1 MQMADKSPY
10 QTPTVFD
17 FQRNLDS
24 IIHSG
29 EQEVGKARSRIL
41 SEMAAKG
48 LARSGATISQ
58 FIQNADEVHKGIIE
72 RSMNQIDEFSKA
84 PSQLSREAL
93 AEMARPRLESL
104 AIMLSNVPTAGS
116 PPVAQQVRTQYAAVF
131 QQRLDGALKDIEIGF
146 INGRRIT
153 ALSEEGPVTLG
164 DAVIL
169 RPTFMGMSVDIAK
182 ACTWVRS
189 RLQKVIRQ

>member
-1 MQMADKSPY
+1 MQMADKSAY
-10 QTPTVFD
+10 QTPTLFD
-17 FQRNLDS
+17 FQRNLAS

-58 FIQNADEVHKGIIE
+58 LIQNADEVHKGIIE
-72 RSMNQIDEFSKA
+72 RSMNLIDEFTKT

-93 AEMARPRLESL
+93 AEVARPRLETL
-104 AIMLSNVPTAGS
+104 AIMLANVPTAGS
-116 PPVAQQVRTQYAAVF
+116 PPVAQQVRTQYTAVF

-146 INGRRIT
+146 INGRRIP

-169 RPTFMGMSVDIAK
+169 RPTFMGMSVDIPK
-182 ACTWVRS
+182 AWTWVRS
-189 RLQKVIRQ
+189 RLQKVIR